1 MITSDKKKAALLGLL
16 VVLAVLSWYFVL
28 RPGMTTATV
37 GAPTKPTG
45 ATKPLKLGPATI
57 DLALLK
63 EQPTNDV
70 GQKNIFAFRQ
80 KPVPKPTPT
89 VVAAQNFPINP
100 PQPPSNVPPPAPPQP
115 PPPPFKSFKYEGLSV
130 IKNSGRILGALSEG
144 GNSYQVKEG
153 DCLMGQY
160 CITRLTERDV
170 EIEDLLLKRR
180 QTFTRV
186 Q

>member
-1 MITSDKKKAALLGLL
+1 M
-16 VVLAVLSWYFVL
+16 FRRL
-28 RPGMTTATV
+28 R
-37 GAPTKPTG
+37 
-45 ATKPLKLGPATI
+45 
-57 DLALLK
+57 
-63 EQPTNDV
+63 
-70 GQKNIFAFRQ
+70 R
-80 KPVPKPTPT
+80 
-89 VVAAQNFPINP
+89 
-100 PQPPSNVPPPAPPQP
+100 

>member
-1 MITSDKKKAALLGLL
+1 MITSDKKKSALLGLL
-16 VVLAVLSWYFVL
+16 MILAVLSWYFVM

-37 GAPTKPTG
+37 GPSTKPAG
-45 ATKPLKLGPATI
+45 VTKPIKLGPATI

-63 EQPTNDV
+63 EQSTNDV
-70 GQKNIFAFRQ
+70 GQRNIFVFHE
-80 KPVPKPTPT
+80 KPAPKPTPT
-89 VVAAQNFPINP
+89 VVAAQTFPVPP
-100 PQPPSNVPPPAPPQP
+100 PQPQVFVPPPPP

-130 IKNSGRILGALSEG
+130 IKNSGKILGALSEG

>member
-16 VVLAVLSWYFVL
+16 VVLAVLSWYFVM
-28 RPGMTTATV
+28 RPGMTTAT
-37 GAPTKPTG
+37 ANPATKPAG
-45 ATKPLKLGPATI
+45 ATKPIKLGPATI

-63 EQPTNDV
+63 EQSTNDV
-70 GQKNIFAFRQ
+70 GQKNIFAFRE
-80 KPVPKPTPT
+80 KPVPKPTPS
-89 VVAAQNFPINP
+89 VMAAQTFPVSP
-100 PQPPSNVPPPAPPQP
+100 PQPQTSFVPPQPP

-130 IKNSGRILGALSEG
+130 IKNSGKILGALSEG